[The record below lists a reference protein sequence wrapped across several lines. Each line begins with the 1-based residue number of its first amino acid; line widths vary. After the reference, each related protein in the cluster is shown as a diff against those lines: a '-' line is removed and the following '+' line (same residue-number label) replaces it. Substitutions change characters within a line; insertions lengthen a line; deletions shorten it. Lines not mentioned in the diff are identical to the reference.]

1 MKGPDMRWVS
11 VVIIGILLAG
21 CGVGTT
27 TRTDTD
33 SSILTGRLERAEFD
47 SWMKPMYDTLSLQ
60 TEFLPLISQA
70 HKDVEIVVFLGT
82 WCSDSKRDVP
92 RFFRLADEAG
102 IPPKQITVYGLDR
115 KKQSR
120 DGMAARYGI
129 TAVPTFIFIK
139 HQDEVGR
146 IVEHPE
152 STLEGDILKILAI
165 AAAR

>member
-1 MKGPDMRWVS
+1 MKGPDMRS
-11 VVIIGILLAG
+11 ASFLIFLFLLTG
-21 CGVGTT
+21 CGGNPATQM
-27 TRTDTD
+27 D
-33 SSILTGRLERAEFD
+33 SDPSVLTGRLERSD
-47 SWMKPMYDTLSLQ
+47 IDVWMKPMYDTLSLQ

-70 HKDVEIVVFLGT
+70 HQDVEVLVFLGT

-102 IPPKQITVYGLDR
+102 ISPKQITVYGLDQ

-146 IVEHPE
+146 IVEQPE
-152 STLEGDILKILAI
+152 TTLEGDVLKILAI
-165 AAAR
+165 AAGR